1 MFTEAF
7 YLAIPTVDASPIQE
21 KDALDKKVELVN
33 MLGDIALTQK
43 ALKKQ
48 TKRAKS
54 KNAALSVA
62 EPHPLDEKYTSLGCG
77 LSPVQKSDPVW
88 KTINEYFRASVDATR
103 LV

>member
-1 MFTEAF
+1 MRSNELTCR
-7 YLAIPTVDASPIQE
+7 VGNVVS
-21 KDALDKKVELVN
+21 KVF
-33 MLGDIALTQK
+33 QK